1 MNPFLPVLLTLALPA
16 VQGLPDRFKE
26 NRAAWEE
33 NLDKGQGA
41 PVRKATE
48 DLLQQEGAAVNPS
61 DYNAMHAMV
70 AVRNLAAKACVVEG
84 AWEDAI
90 THLEKA
96 SQAATDNVATAEGT
110 FAKLVTQHQEK
121 LKEWRDETAQQE
133 KRLQALD
140 AQAGLTADQIKLRG
154 QIRGFLDEHRK
165 AIAQSEKSL
174 KEIDGLL
181 VLLKKEQETYAA
193 SLAEWQGFLAKERAD
208 IARLGTITPMWP
220 RSWSRSRRTTPGRA
234 PSGSPMAAGCCAW
247 TPPTRNA
254 GASWTAWRAR
264 TKSRR
269 FRPRRSS
276 AASPPRFRKRPRR
289 SAGRNPPA
297 AWPGCPPWAGRWCR
311 RRSGS
316 CGTPLRHWCASARRA
331 GSCSRLRPVRPGGSC

>member
-48 DLLQQEGAAVNPS
+48 DLLQQEAVAVNPS

-110 FAKLVTQHQEK
+110 FAKLVTQHQDK
-121 LKEWRDETAQQE
+121 LKEWREETAQQE

-154 QIRGFLDEHRK
+154 QIRGFLDEHHK

-174 KEIDGLL
+174 KEIDALL

-193 SLAEWQGFLAKERAD
+193 SLNEWQGFLAKERTD
-208 IARLGTITPMWP
+208 IARLGSKSAYVAEKLEQVKADDARP
-220 RSWSRSRRTTPGRA
+220 RTERLAYGRRLLSLDPANQECQRFVNGLEGKDEAAPVPAKKVKRGKPAKVQNTTP
-234 PSGSPMAAGCCAW
+234 
-247 TPPTRNA
+247 
-254 GASWTAWRAR
+254 
-264 TKSRR
+264 
-269 FRPRRSS
+269 
-276 AASPPRFRKRPRR
+276 
-289 SAGRNPPA
+289 
-297 AWPGCPPWAGRWCR
+297 
-311 RRSGS
+311 
-316 CGTPLRHWCASARRA
+316 
-331 GSCSRLRPVRPGGSC
+331 